1 MNDNLDTAKEY
12 NFTLKRNT
20 TKKRLYQV
28 LEDDKITKIDL
39 TNHNFIMQI
48 KKVIG
53 STSEVIAELSKSNG
67 LIESGNGYFTIEL
80 ITDLPARQ
88 YVYDL
93 LVIDANNK
101 KDYWFKGTYT
111 IFQNVTSEV

>member
-20 TKKRLYQV
+20 TKKRLFRV
-28 LEDDKITKIDL
+28 FKNDKITKIDL

-48 KKVIG
+48 KKENG
-53 STSEVIAELSKSNG
+53 STSEVIAELSKENG

-93 LVIDANNK
+93 LVIDPNNK
-101 KDYWFKGTYT
+101 KDYWFKGAYT
-111 IFQNVTSEV
+111 LTQNTSSEV